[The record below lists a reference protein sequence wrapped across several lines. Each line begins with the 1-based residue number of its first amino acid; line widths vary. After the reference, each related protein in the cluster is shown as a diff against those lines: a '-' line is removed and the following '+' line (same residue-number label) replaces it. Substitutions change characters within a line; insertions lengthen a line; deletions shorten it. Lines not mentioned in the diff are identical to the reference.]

1 MAGVGIFSRRSEPAV
16 KAAACTTADIAI
28 SGGDPGLVWG
38 STYRWRA
45 MRIPTISRARDLICT
60 TVGSLPLQAFNIFW
74 DPERLEYAELRI
86 PDEPWMVRP
95 NDKTTRSHMVAWT
108 VDDLVFHGRA
118 FWLITSRYSTGYPAS
133 FWRLPA
139 EEVSVNA
146 DMWDANAPLG
156 AFTLSWRGAEL
167 NNDDVVCFW
176 SPIQSLLETGSTAI
190 IQAERLGLAATRFAT
205 TPAAMG
211 WLRQVEGEDLTGDE
225 LADLAATWAEARDT
239 SAVAALNRSVEWHES
254 SIDPDRLQLIQARQ
268 HSALELS
275 RVANIPPYLVGA
287 ETSSFTY
294 ANAQQA
300 RQDLILFGCAPYIA
314 VVEETLSGP
323 SVSSRSRIIRFDKRA
338 WLEAIAENSNGAL
351 PT

>member
-1 MAGVGIFSRRSEPAV
+1 MGIFSRRPDPEV
-16 KAAACTTADIAI
+16 KAAAYTSADIAI
-28 SGGDPGLVWG
+28 AGGDPALVWG

-60 TVGSLPLQAFNIFW
+60 TVGALPLRAYNIVW

-86 PDEPWMVRP
+86 QDEPWMVRP
-95 NDKTTRSHMVAWT
+95 NERTTRSHMIAWT

-118 FWLITSRYSTGYPAS
+118 YWLIQSRYSTGYPAS
-133 FWRLPA
+133 FLRLPA
-139 EEVSVNA
+139 DEVNLQA
-146 DMWDANAPLG
+146 DMWEANAPIG
-156 AFTLSWRGAEL
+156 TYTITWRGAEL
-167 NNDDVVCFW
+167 DPANVVIFY

-211 WLRQVEGEDLTGDE
+211 WLRQVEGEDLTSAE
-225 LADLAATWAEARDT
+225 LAELAAVWAEARDT

-314 VVEETLSGP
+314 VIEETLSGP
-323 SVSSRSRIIRFDKRA
+323 AVSSRSRIIRFDKSA
-338 WLEAIAENSNGAL
+338 WLDAIAPDSPNGAL